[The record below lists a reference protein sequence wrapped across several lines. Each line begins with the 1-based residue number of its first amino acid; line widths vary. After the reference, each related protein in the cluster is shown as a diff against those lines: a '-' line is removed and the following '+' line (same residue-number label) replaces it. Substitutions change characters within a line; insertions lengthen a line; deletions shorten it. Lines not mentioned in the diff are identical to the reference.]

1 MLNCMET
8 LSVKV
13 GRSEKVYV
21 SWCENTV
28 SESLLAV
35 HCVEGYAGWSTKGYT
50 EGFTKGSC
58 GTETRDTTN
67 CTVTLK

>member
-50 EGFTKGSC
+50 EGFMV
-58 GTETRDTTN
+58 RDS
-67 CTVTLK
+67 VVRTLRIKQLH